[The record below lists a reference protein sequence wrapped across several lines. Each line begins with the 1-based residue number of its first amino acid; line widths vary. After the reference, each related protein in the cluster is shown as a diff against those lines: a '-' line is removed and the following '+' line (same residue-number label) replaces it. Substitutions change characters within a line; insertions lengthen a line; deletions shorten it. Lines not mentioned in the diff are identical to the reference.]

1 MHISI
6 NCRKKGKKGSHI
18 ELDHELWLCPYF
30 RTTLKGKFQD
40 IVIDHCQQLL
50 GREENRAFN

>member
-18 ELDHELWLCPYF
+18 ELGLWLCPYF